1 MENLPMTIAR
11 RLLMPLVLMIAVA
24 CSPRLIPG
32 TPLEDNGDN
41 RAILDVLR
49 QYKNAFEARD
59 AGSIA
64 ALASQRYLDARDS
77 ISRETLDKRLAERF
91 EHVKD
96 ARLDIQVR
104 RIDVER
110 QRATVEY
117 FYSTAFLIDAAG
129 SDWVRESDDKRMTL
143 ERTNEGW
150 RILNGL

>member
-1 MENLPMTIAR
+1 MTYAR
-11 RLLMPLVLMIAVA
+11 RLLLPLVLMAVAA

-32 TPLEDNGDN
+32 TPLEETADN

-59 AGSIA
+59 AASIA
-64 ALASQRYLDARDS
+64 GLASSRYLDARDS
-77 ISRETLDKRLAERF
+77 ISRETLDKSLTERF
-91 EHVKD
+91 EHIKD

-104 RIDVER
+104 RIEVER
-110 QRATVEY
+110 QQATVEY

-129 SDWVRESDDKRMTL
+129 ADWVRESDDKRMTL

-150 RILNGL
+150 KILNGL

>member
-1 MENLPMTIAR
+1 MTNAR
-11 RLLMPLVLMIAVA
+11 RLLLPLVLMAVAA

-32 TPLEDNGDN
+32 TPLEETADN

-59 AGSIA
+59 AASIA
-64 ALASQRYLDARDS
+64 GLASGRYLDARDS
-77 ISRETLDKRLAERF
+77 ISRETLDKSLAERF

-104 RIDVER
+104 RIEVER
-110 QRATVEY
+110 QQATVEY
-117 FYSTAFLIDAAG
+117 FYATAFLIDAAG
-129 SDWVRESDDKRMTL
+129 ADWVRESDDKRMTL

-150 RILNGL
+150 KILNGL